1 MLRILIF
8 MMALSGATSVLGQTQ
23 TGAISDEEVKLSS
36 SQINLVGLKTAVAEE
51 KVLSTE
57 ISLNGEVTPDQDKTL
72 QILPKAAG
80 VVVEVRKAL
89 GDDVKTN
96 DWLAVIES
104 QEIPAAS
111 ATYLVARSK
120 VELAQQQLQ
129 RDETL
134 WKKSVI
140 SEETYLTTKQAA
152 TEASVQLRAAGEKL
166 ALLGIDPAKLSS
178 TAPPAASARVPVV
191 APTDGTIIEKKVAV
205 GDQVTE
211 QTPLF
216 RLANLDKVWV
226 IANAFERDMG
236 KLAIGQSAT
245 VRLRAYPDRTF
256 RGKVTWVSR
265 VVDERTRTLAVRV
278 ELDNRDRL
286 LKPGSFARVFVSI
299 PMQKSAVS
307 VPAGSVQRHDN
318 NEIVFVDAGNGIYK
332 LRRVTTNL
340 RAGGDVEILSGVKAG
355 EKVVTD
361 GSFILKSE
369 LEKSSFGEE

>member
-1 MLRILIF
+1 
-8 MMALSGATSVLGQTQ
+8 
-23 TGAISDEEVKLSS
+23 
-36 SQINLVGLKTAVAEE
+36 
-51 KVLSTE
+51 
-57 ISLNGEVTPDQDKTL
+57 
-72 QILPKAAG
+72 
-80 VVVEVRKAL
+80 
-89 GDDVKTN
+89 
-96 DWLAVIES
+96 
-104 QEIPAAS
+104 
-111 ATYLVARSK
+111 
-120 VELAQQQLQ
+120 
-129 RDETL
+129 
-134 WKKSVI
+134 
-140 SEETYLTTKQAA
+140 
-152 TEASVQLRAAGEKL
+152 
-166 ALLGIDPAKLSS
+166 
-178 TAPPAASARVPVV
+178 V